1 MFVLIVGTSIALTRG
16 INNGHYS
23 KLSFWRKNI
32 IVHGCEISSWCKL
45 FALVTIEDKNAAP
58 DDKKLIQMVS
68 DKIGKE
74 FIATAEDN
82 KTLRVMFDLEQ
93 LIGKEII

>member
-32 IVHGCEISSWCKL
+32 IVHGCEISS
-45 FALVTIEDKNAAP
+45 
-58 DDKKLIQMVS
+58 
-68 DKIGKE
+68 
-74 FIATAEDN
+74 
-82 KTLRVMFDLEQ
+82 
-93 LIGKEII
+93 